1 MTLRIEKLSGPQALF
16 DLAPEWDRL
25 DRQLAPRTPFTSPLW
40 IGLWWKHF
48 RQSRRTAR
56 DEFFCHVVR
65 DDDAALVAVA
75 PLMVTHRPGVGPLRM
90 RVLQFFGADPSITE
104 LRGVICRA
112 EHQDAVIEALV
123 QHFHERR
130 GEWDVFRWNGMRDD
144 GCAYRAL
151 MDRREFVADSDLP
164 DYILHLPQSWE
175 EVRASVS
182 SNMRKNVRKAYEF
195 LERDGHA
202 FVFRAVEDPAEVPE
216 ALARFL
222 VLHAARAGVADMIYH
237 PNKFEAPRPRAFLT
251 DYVTQMAE
259 QGMLRLFELEISGT
273 VVASRLAFVLGN
285 ELYLYFAG
293 YDPAWRKYSVMTT
306 LMAEVIKWA
315 IGQRLEL
322 INLSTGRDLSKLR
335 WKPAEIMFRDAVQV
349 SPTARGQLA
358 FLAYD
363 RLVRRPRLRFL
374 QERAAA
380 LAAIESSAG

>member
-1 MTLRIEKLSGPQALF
+1 MTLRIEKLSGPQALL

-25 DRQLAPRTPFTSPLW
+25 DRQLSPRTPFTSPLW

-48 RQSRRTAR
+48 RQSRRAAR

-65 DDDAALVAVA
+65 DGDGALVALA

-123 QHFHERR
+123 QHFHERH

-144 GCAYRAL
+144 GSAYRAL

-164 DYILHLPQSWE
+164 DYILHLPRSWD

-182 SNMRKNVRKAYEF
+182 SHMRKNVRKAYEF

-202 FVFRAVEDPAEVPE
+202 FAFRAVERPADVPE

-222 VLHAARAGVADMIYH
+222 VLHAARAEVADMIHH

-251 DYVTQMAE
+251 DYVRQMAE
-259 QGMLRLFELEISGT
+259 QGMLRLFEFEIAGT
-273 VVASRLAFVLGN
+273 VVASRLAFVLGS

-315 IGQRLEL
+315 IDQRLEL

-363 RLVRRPRLRFL
+363 RLVRRPRLRSL

-380 LAAIESSAG
+380 LAAIEGSAG